1 MTKNLKISVRLTPWQ
16 EQVLNELSQALD
28 VSYSLLVR
36 TIVGSWL
43 TENEEFL
50 YNIID
55 KKNIKNADNQ
65 QVRKEKDIFGQEGD

>member
-65 QVRKEKDIFGQEGD
+65 QVRKEKDIFGPEGD

>member
-65 QVRKEKDIFGQEGD
+65 QVRKEKDIFNQEGD

>member
-65 QVRKEKDIFGQEGD
+65 QVRKEKDIFGPERD